1 LHNLLLV
8 SRNLEQGKHENK
20 LLKVKSCSKRMVN
33 NARRIAGIIYTN
45 SINWMFYLGVGKMD
59 ESKALIA
66 VTSCSN
72 YKINNEASIH
82 FNKHK

>member
-1 LHNLLLV
+1 ML
-8 SRNLEQGKHENK
+8 
-20 LLKVKSCSKRMVN
+20 
-33 NARRIAGIIYTN
+33 
-45 SINWMFYLGVGKMD
+45 YLGVEKMD

-66 VTSCSN
+66 VTSYSN

>member
-1 LHNLLLV
+1 
-8 SRNLEQGKHENK
+8 
-20 LLKVKSCSKRMVN
+20 M
-33 NARRIAGIIYTN
+33 I
-45 SINWMFYLGVGKMD
+45 YLGAGKMD

-72 YKINNEASIH
+72 CQINNEASIH

>member
-1 LHNLLLV
+1 V
-8 SRNLEQGKHENK
+8 
-20 LLKVKSCSKRMVN
+20 
-33 NARRIAGIIYTN
+33 I
-45 SINWMFYLGVGKMD
+45 YLGAGKMH

-82 FNKHK
+82 FNQHK

>member
-1 LHNLLLV
+1 
-8 SRNLEQGKHENK
+8 
-20 LLKVKSCSKRMVN
+20 
-33 NARRIAGIIYTN
+33 
-45 SINWMFYLGVGKMD
+45 MFYLGVGKMD
-59 ESKALIA
+59 ESESKALIA